1 MTLPLAAT
9 SRPYSKP
16 AEAPAIDRMT
26 TDGRS
31 ALLGMAWAAWYSSRP
46 EDARRLLAGIGSED
60 ALAVARAAGVTTEAS
75 LKLLRLRRVAA
86 GDPEV
91 TGLVDDLLAGTPVLH
106 VPARLRHV
114 VEASDGDRRRMLEH
128 ARADLATLRPE
139 DRGVIAAVLAY
150 LVGTEVDYAAAAV
163 REDLLARGYTRSILE
178 ALGLPIN
185 TYMPQLRSWL

>member
-1 MTLPLAAT
+1 MKFL
-9 SRPYSKP
+9 
-16 AEAPAIDRMT
+16 
-26 TDGRS
+26 
-31 ALLGMAWAAWYSSRP
+31 
-46 EDARRLLAGIGSED
+46 
-60 ALAVARAAGVTTEAS
+60 V
-75 LKLLRLRRVAA
+75 
-86 GDPEV
+86 
-91 TGLVDDLLAGTPVLH
+91 VDDSVTMRRIIINSLQRIGYDS
-106 VPARLRHV
+106 V